1 MSTAMH
7 QTSPTLRLIIIAG
20 FIIVA
25 YMLYALTVSIYRD
38 YEIDRHI
45 KDFETEQEKLIA
57 ENQQKLADYQYYTSK
72 AYIEKIAKQNLG
84 LINPGEKVI
93 ILPDDGDT
101 SVTAEEENEAELT
114 LRLSKM
120 NNPEKWWTFFFD
132 TNPFKE

>member
-1 MSTAMH
+1 MH
-7 QTSPTLRLIIIAG
+7 ETSPTLRLMIIAG

-45 KDFETEQEKLIA
+45 KDFETEQEKLTE
-57 ENQQKLADYQYYTSK
+57 ENQQKLEDYQYYTSQT
-72 AYIEKIAKQNLG
+72 YIEKIAKQNLG

-93 ILPDDGDT
+93 ILPAGDDT
-101 SVTAEEENEAELT
+101 SMSKTEETEAEFT
-114 LRLSKM
+114 LKLSRM
-120 NNPEKWWTFFFD
+120 NNPQKWWTFFFD

>member
-1 MSTAMH
+1 MH
-7 QTSPTLRLIIIAG
+7 ETSSTLRLIIIAG

-45 KDFETEQEKLIA
+45 KNFETEQAKLIA
-57 ENQQKLADYQYYTSK
+57 ENQQKLEDYQYYTSK
-72 AYIEKIAKQNLG
+72 TYIEKIAKQNLG

-93 ILPDDGDT
+93 ILPYEENT
-101 SVTAEEENEAELT
+101 SLTAAEETEAEFE
-114 LRLSKM
+114 LRLNKM
-120 NNPEKWWTFFFD
+120 NNPKKWWTFFFD

>member
-1 MSTAMH
+1 MH
-7 QTSPTLRLIIIAG
+7 ETSPTLRLIIIAS

-45 KDFETEQEKLIA
+45 KDFEAEQDKLIA
-57 ENQQKLADYQYYTSK
+57 ENQQKLEDYQYYTSQT
-72 AYIEKIAKQNLG
+72 YIEKIAKQNLG

-93 ILPDDGDT
+93 ILPAEDDT
-101 SVTAEEENEAELT
+101 SISKTEENEAEFE
-114 LRLSKM
+114 LRLRKM

>member
-1 MSTAMH
+1 MH
-7 QTSPTLRLIIIAG
+7 ETSPTLRLIIIAG

-45 KDFETEQEKLIA
+45 KNFEAEQAKLIA
-57 ENQQKLADYQYYTSK
+57 ENQQKLEDYQYYTSK
-72 AYIEKIAKQNLG
+72 TYIEKIAKQNLG
-84 LINPGEKVI
+84 LINPGEQVI
-93 ILPDDGDT
+93 ILPYEEDT
-101 SVTAEEENEAELT
+101 SLTASEETEAEFE
-114 LRLSKM
+114 LRLNKM

>member
-1 MSTAMH
+1 MSIAMH
-7 QTSPTLRLIIIAG
+7 ETSPTLRLMIIAG

-45 KDFETEQEKLIA
+45 KDFETEQEKLTE
-57 ENQQKLADYQYYTSK
+57 ENQQKLEDYQYYTSQT
-72 AYIEKIAKQNLG
+72 YIEKIAKQNLG

-93 ILPDDGDT
+93 ILPAGDDT
-101 SVTAEEENEAELT
+101 SMSKTEETEAEFT
-114 LRLSKM
+114 LKLSRM
-120 NNPEKWWTFFFD
+120 NNPQKWWTFFFD